1 MIGPFWHFVRML
13 LERRGAVVIAILCAS
28 ISAASMGSGLV
39 VLGPILEIVL
49 GEARGLAEVV
59 QSFFVQYPSWTPPAA
74 LIDLLPSTPRGSLAF
89 LLGGLALLT
98 VIGASANFMHQ
109 YFSVTLCAGV
119 VARVRQEAFDR
130 SIRLPLATVV
140 ARGPAEYTSRILR
153 DAGDL
158 QTGLSTLI
166 GKMLAQLL
174 KGVAAFAAA
183 IWFDWRLTLFALL
196 VGPVVAII
204 LRKAGKRIRRG
215 IRGSLEAQQGLLRV
229 AGEALQGLRTVK
241 AMGAEEQMGD
251 RFGRL
256 NQEAYR
262 QEMRARL
269 ARALASP
276 LIEMIAIV
284 VAAGLAY
291 LAGVQILDG
300 HARFE
305 DFVLAMGS
313 LAAMGSSLRPVAVF
327 INELSAANAPS
338 SRLLE
343 ILHAPSE
350 FDGDE
355 RRAEAPASWRVIEL
369 VDASIRYPGASV
381 DAVHCLTLSVRAG
394 EHLAIVGPN
403 GCGKSTLLA
412 GLARLV
418 PLATGSLSV
427 DGVNLDGT
435 SLASWRR
442 QAAMVAQEPFLMAG
456 SIEENIRLGRP
467 NATRAEVVDAAK
479 RAHAMEFIL
488 RLPGGLEAQ
497 VSELGSSLS
506 GGQRQRIAI
515 ARAALAGPALL
526 LLDEATSQVDAES
539 DVEIAAAIRDI
550 GQGRTVVTVA
560 HRFASVVSADRIVVM
575 DQGSVI
581 DIGTHEELLERCGL
595 YARLARAQFMAA
607 G

>member
-13 LERRGAVVIAILCAS
+13 LERRGAVALAIVCAT

-59 QSFFVQYPSWTPPAA
+59 QAFFAQHQSWAPPSAI
-74 LIDLLPSTPRGSLAF
+74 LDVLPTTPRGSLAF
-89 LLGGLALLT
+89 LLGGLAVLT
-98 VIGASANFMHQ
+98 VIGASANFLHQ

-130 SIRLPLATVV
+130 SLRLPLATVV

-158 QTGLSTLI
+158 QTGLSTLV

-229 AGEALQGLRTVK
+229 AGESLHGLRTVK
-241 AMGAEEQMGD
+241 AMGAEEQMAT

-338 SRLLE
+338 ARLLE
-343 ILHAPSE
+343 ILHAPAESE
-350 FDGDE
+350 GD
-355 RRAEAPASWRVIEL
+355 RHRSDAPAFRHSIDL
-369 VDASIRYPGASV
+369 VDVSIRYPGATV
-381 DAVHCLTLSVRAG
+381 DAVDRFSLSLRAG

-403 GCGKSTLLA
+403 GCGKSTVLA
-412 GLARLV
+412 GLARLI
-418 PLATGSLSV
+418 PLAGGTLSV
-427 DGVNLDGT
+427 DGVDLQGT
-435 SLASWRR
+435 SLSSWRR
-442 QAAMVAQEPFLMAG
+442 QLAMVAQEPFLMAG

-467 NATRAEVVDAAK
+467 NATRAEIVEAAK

-488 RLPGGLEAQ
+488 RLPGGLDAE

-515 ARAALAGPALL
+515 ARAALVSPALL
-526 LLDEATSQVDAES
+526 LMDEATSQVDAES
-539 DVEIAAAIRDI
+539 EVEIAAAIREI

-575 DQGSVI
+575 DHGAVL
-581 DIGTHEELLERCGL
+581 DVGTHEELLARCDL